1 MTMVGVPDY
10 LLTLEQWD
18 ELPEDTYRR
27 AELAEGILQVNP
39 SPTVRHQV
47 MLAGLMVQLLTATV
61 GSGLTVIPDIDVL
74 IDGAFP
80 ATVRQPDISVARMD
94 AADANLKRLDPADVV
109 LAIEIVSPGSGRRD
123 RVTKLSEYA
132 EARIPHYWIV
142 TTDGPAIGLDTFR
155 LDGGSYV
162 RSGHAE
168 GGTVTIVEPFA
179 VTLDLDALRT
189 W

>member
-10 LLTLEQWD
+10 LLTLEEWD

-27 AELAEGILQVNP
+27 AELAEGILQVGP

-47 MLAGLMVQLLTATV
+47 MLTGLMVQLVTATV

-80 ATVRQPDISVARMD
+80 ATVRQPDISVVRQGG
-94 AADANLKRLDPADVV
+94 ADANLKRLASADVV
-109 LAIEIVSPGSGRRD
+109 LAVEIVSPGSGRRD

-142 TTDGPAIGLDTFR
+142 TTDGPVIGLDTFLLEGDTYSR
-155 LDGGSYV
+155 LK
-162 RSGHAE
+162 HAE
-168 GGTVTIVEPFA
+168 GGTVTITEPFA
-179 VTLDLDALRT
+179 VTLDLDALRI